1 VTASVA
7 PSSTTEPAADDRSE
21 QRLGRLRE
29 GVQGLGRA
37 RGLPLD
43 RLLLITGGILLPLGV
58 ILILVGWYGASHTP
72 WLFEQIPYAVSG
84 GLLGAALVIV
94 GGFLYFGYWLTRV
107 VQETRRQTDLLA
119 SVLDRLG
126 AGASSGGNGSGGV
139 GTGLVATAAG
149 TMLHRP
155 DCPVVAGKDGLR
167 RVSAGTKGFTPCKIC
182 NPLSD

>member
-1 VTASVA
+1 MTASVA
-7 PSSTTEPAADDRSE
+7 PSSTTEQAGDDRSE
-21 QRLGRLRE
+21 ARLGRLRE
-29 GVQGLGRA
+29 GVQGLGRT

-43 RLLLITGGILLPLGV
+43 RLLLIAGGILLPLGV

-126 AGASSGGNGSGGV
+126 GAGAASGNGSSGV
-139 GTGLVATAAG
+139 ATGLVATATG

-155 DCPVVAGKDGLR
+155 DCPAVAGKTPAELRAVRATDGL
-167 RVSAGTKGFTPCKIC
+167 TPCRIC
-182 NPLSD
+182 VPEG

>member
-1 VTASVA
+1 
-7 PSSTTEPAADDRSE
+7 
-21 QRLGRLRE
+21 
-29 GVQGLGRA
+29 
-37 RGLPLD
+37 
-43 RLLLITGGILLPLGV
+43 
-58 ILILVGWYGASHTP
+58 
-72 WLFEQIPYAVSG
+72 G

-126 AGASSGGNGSGGV
+126 GAGAASGNGSSGV
-139 GTGLVATAAG
+139 ATGLVATATG

-167 RVSAGTKGFTPCKIC
+167 RVSAGTKGFTPCKI
-182 NPLSD
+182 